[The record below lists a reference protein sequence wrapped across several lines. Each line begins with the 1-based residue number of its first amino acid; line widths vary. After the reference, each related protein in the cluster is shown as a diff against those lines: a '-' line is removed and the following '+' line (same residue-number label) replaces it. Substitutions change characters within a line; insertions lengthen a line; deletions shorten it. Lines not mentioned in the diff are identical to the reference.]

1 MQFWGL
7 RLTWFDR
14 KLLYRC
20 NVSVIAR
27 HVGFCNVA
35 LGKKCWD
42 NEMVKTK
49 FFKNCYLV
57 GFFEFGVTILV
68 SKKDLDIAW
77 RQNTRTFLSRNV
89 HDTEERVLGR
99 SEMAVSPL
107 VVPLLFSLRSL
118 QIEIIF
124 QFWEP
129 GIRQK
134 SFICE
139 KKCVC
144 NELHNIVDG
153 KSSNCDL
160 STVEAGGDCP
170 GFNFTPVCEGI
181 WKDFYFLF

>member
-7 RLTWFDR
+7 SLTWFDR
-14 KLLYRC
+14 KLLHRC
-20 NVSVIAR
+20 DVSVIAR

-42 NEMVKTK
+42 NEMVKMK
-49 FFKNCYLV
+49 FFENCYLV
-57 GFFEFGVTILV
+57 GFFDFGVTILV

-77 RQNTRTFLSRNV
+77 RQKYQN
-89 HDTEERVLGR
+89 
-99 SEMAVSPL
+99 
-107 VVPLLFSLRSL
+107 
-118 QIEIIF
+118 IF
-124 QFWEP
+124 VTQRPWH
-129 GIRQK
+129 GGAGTRQK
-134 SFICE
+134 WNGGFSTRSSFVIFTTFSPNWNYFPILRTRNSTKVLHLW

-170 GFNFTPVCEGI
+170 GFNFTPVCEGTC
-181 WKDFYFLF
+181 KDFYFLF